1 MQGNNSLHIVQQY
14 LKAFSKFPEHAQA
27 IMDSV
32 SDGQLDSKQWL
43 VDQLQKYE
51 LGNIFLC
58 GGWLASMLHDHQ
70 SLKFTR
76 CISFDLDPT
85 CKPIAEII
93 HRGLLMDGWKFLAF
107 TQDIHNINYRSQLLQ
122 VTRANGTTVDIT
134 VSPDTIINTSCEHI
148 ENFSDWWDLL
158 PPGKLIVVQSNN
170 GVDVPGHVNCVTS
183 LVDFAKQTPLS
194 EVYYEGE
201 RDMPKFTRYMRI
213 GRK

>member
-134 VSPDTIINTSCEHI
+134 VSSDTIINTSCEHI
-148 ENFSDWWDLL
+148 ENFSDWWDLI
-158 PPGKLIVVQSNN
+158 PNGKLIAVQSNN
-170 GVDVPGHVNCVTS
+170 GFDVPGHVNCVTS
-183 LVDFAKQTPLS
+183 LVDFAKQTPMN

-201 RDMPKFTRYMRI
+201 KDMPKFTRYMRI